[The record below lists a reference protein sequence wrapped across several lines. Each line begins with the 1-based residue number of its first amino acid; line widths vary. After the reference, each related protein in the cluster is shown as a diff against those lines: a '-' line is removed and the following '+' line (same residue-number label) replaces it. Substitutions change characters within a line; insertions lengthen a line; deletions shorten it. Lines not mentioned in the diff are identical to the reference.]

1 MKSYRIAADAGNCVA
16 SMNIG
21 GLYFNGDGVP
31 QDKRQAE
38 SWFAKAEACA
48 RANRSAI
55 LDKASTFRQKASNG
69 ELPAV
74 QAATSPASKMS
85 PGEVVL
91 WGLAIGVAAA
101 VAMEIAHGPS
111 TAAEMRKIREDR
123 EDNDRDAR
131 SRDERDREM
140 EESRSL
146 RAERERERE
155 RQSVEDD
162 RKLHDRTFRCG
173 FQPKVTCF

>member
-31 QDKRQAE
+31 QNKRQAE

-55 LDKASTFRQKASNG
+55 LDKASRFRQKASTG

-101 VAMEIAHGPS
+101 VAMDIAHGPY
-111 TAAEMRKIREDR
+111 TEAEMQKIREDR

-131 SRDERDREM
+131 SRDESDRDM
-140 EESRSL
+140 EESRS
-146 RAERERERE
+146 RSAEREREVEE
-155 RQSVEDD
+155 RRIEMDKFND
-162 RKLHDRTFRCG
+162 RFSRCG
-173 FQPKVTCF
+173 AIPAQGCLY